1 MKAKRW
7 MIAEPDAGGV
17 RRLAQEMHCAPLTAA
32 VLSARG
38 IENAAAARAFLSC
51 ERSGLHDPFAMH
63 DMDRAVGVI
72 RGAIERGER
81 IVVYGDYDVDGITA
95 TCTLVDYLRTAGA
108 ACEYYIPNR
117 LSEGYGLTRQAME
130 ELYRRGTR
138 LMITVDSGITANEEI
153 ALARELG
160 MKVVITDH
168 HECHDELPEAEAVI
182 DCKQAGDTYPFDSLA
197 GVGVAFKLIC
207 ALDGDTDAMLD
218 RYADLV
224 ALGTVADVMPIV
236 GENRIL
242 VAEGLQRM
250 EKTRNIGLQRL
261 LAEAGMAER
270 HLTASTISFVL
281 APRINA
287 AGRMGE
293 ADKAAELLLSSDP
306 AEAARLAR
314 ELCALNRERQ
324 SVEQEIYA
332 QALEMI
338 EHLPEEERYA
348 LVLSSDAWHQ
358 GVVGIVASRLSE
370 KYACPSFMIHLSDG
384 VGKGSCRS
392 WGGFNLFAA
401 LESCQDL
408 LLGFG
413 GHELAAGFTIEEGNI
428 PAFRARMNQYARK
441 FCGGQTPVSVL
452 DVDVPILHPGRVT
465 LQEVEELRALE
476 PYGAGNS
483 RPLFCLQGATLDRA
497 QNVGQNR
504 HLKVRL
510 SKGSAQFDG
519 IFFSATAEQCG
530 CRTGCRVDAAFYL
543 QVNEFRG
550 NRSVQM
556 QIVDIRPSLCGSARE
571 GESLHLMERCMAGE
585 TLLPKEAVRLLP
597 SREQF
602 VRLWRMLER
611 TVPKEGVQ
619 TPYLPYIRVLAEEL
633 PGAEPFLRAAFCLEI
648 FRERG
653 LVSLARSGDDLT
665 LRLTRGDR
673 KISLEE
679 SAYLQTLQRTLHA
692 THSGGDMQ

>member
-38 IENAAAARAFLSC
+38 IENAAAARTFLSC
-51 ERSGLHDPFAMH
+51 ARSGLHDPFAMH

-293 ADKAAELLLSSDP
+293 VNVATELFLTHSAP
-306 AEAARLAR
+306 RAQELAQQ
-314 ELCALNRERQ
+314 LCRLNRRRQ
-324 SVEQEIYA
+324 EVEGEIYE
-332 QALEMI
+332 QAVAM
-338 EHLPEEERYA
+338 LPKDRQPDA
-348 LVLSSDAWHQ
+348 IVLADEGWHQ
-358 GVVGIVASRLSE
+358 GVVGIVASRLAEEYRCPTFLICLDGE
-370 KYACPSFMIHLSDG
+370 K
-384 VGKGSCRS
+384 GKASSRS
-392 WGGFNLFAA
+392 YGGFHLFRALSELSEL
-401 LESCQDL
+401 LESY
-408 LLGFG
+408 G
-413 GHELAAGFTIEEGNI
+413 GHELAAGFTIRRENI
-428 PAFRARMNQYARK
+428 DAFREAICARAAEFARSDA
-441 FCGGQTPVSVL
+441 CSAALQIDCCIPPALLSLANVAAL
-452 DVDVPILHPGRVT
+452 D
-465 LQEVEELRALE
+465 ELE
-476 PYGAGNS
+476 PCGAGCP
-483 RPLFCLQGATLDRA
+483 RPVLCMTNLTVTELSAGGIHMA
-497 QNVGQNR
+497 
-504 HLKVRL
+504 VR
-510 SKGSAQFDG
+510 SA
-519 IFFSATAEQCG
+519 
-530 CRTGCRVDAAFYL
+530 
-543 QVNEFRG
+543 EFRPG
-550 NRSVQM
+550 PRQ
-556 QIVDIRPSLCGSARE
+556 
-571 GESLHLMERCMAGE
+571 
-585 TLLPKEAVRLLP
+585 
-597 SREQF
+597 
-602 VRLWRMLER
+602 
-611 TVPKEGVQ
+611 
-619 TPYLPYIRVLAEEL
+619 EL
-633 PGAEPFLRAAFCLEI
+633 
-648 FRERG
+648 
-653 LVSLARSGDDLT
+653 
-665 LRLTRGDR
+665 
-673 KISLEE
+673 
-679 SAYLQTLQRTLHA
+679 
-692 THSGGDMQ
+692 

>member
-250 EKTRNIGLQRL
+250 ERTRNIGLQRL

-287 AGRMGE
+287 AGRMGK
-293 ADKAAELLLSSDP
+293 ADLAAELFLTQDMDR
-306 AEAARLAR
+306 AIRLAV
-314 ELCALNRERQ
+314 ELCEQNKLRQTTENEILN
-324 SVEQEIYA
+324 
-332 QALEMI
+332 QALTQLRGEYNPVGDKMI
-338 EHLPEEERYA
+338 
-348 LVLSSDAWHQ
+348 VLAGKGWHQ
-358 GVVGIVASRLSE
+358 GVIGIVCSRLCDR
-370 KYACPSFMIHLSDG
+370 YGCPVVLISIDSDG
-384 VGKGSCRS
+384 VGKGSGRS
-392 WGGFNLFAA
+392 IGSFNLFDA
-401 LESCQDL
+401 LTSCSDL
-408 LLGFG
+408 LDRYG
-413 GHELAAGFTIEEGNI
+413 GHALAAGLTIDESNIDALKARLKAYAETHVTRQQLIPQLHIDCMVEKEWLTIENIEGLS
-428 PAFRARMNQYARK
+428 M
-441 FCGGQTPVSVL
+441 
-452 DVDVPILHPGRVT
+452 
-465 LQEVEELRALE
+465 LE
-476 PYGAGNS
+476 PYGMQNAEPVFCMKDLIVEDIT
-483 RPLFCLQGATLDRA
+483 PLSSDR
-497 QNVGQNR
+497 
-504 HLKVRL
+504 HVRL
-510 SKGSAQFDG
+510 SLSKDG
-519 IFFSATAEQCG
+519 TRLGAIWFGTGAGGLGFVQAARWTRRSISRSTNTITAAACSLSSATC
-530 CRTGCRVDAAFYL
+530 
-543 QVNEFRG
+543 
-550 NRSVQM
+550 S
-556 QIVDIRPSLCGSARE
+556 
-571 GESLHLMERCMAGE
+571 
-585 TLLPKEAVRLLP
+585 
-597 SREQF
+597 
-602 VRLWRMLER
+602 
-611 TVPKEGVQ
+611 
-619 TPYLPYIRVLAEEL
+619 
-633 PGAEPFLRAAFCLEI
+633 
-648 FRERG
+648 
-653 LVSLARSGDDLT
+653 
-665 LRLTRGDR
+665 
-673 KISLEE
+673 
-679 SAYLQTLQRTLHA
+679 
-692 THSGGDMQ
+692 

>member
-51 ERSGLHDPFAMH
+51 ARSGLHDPFAMH

-153 ALARELG
+153 ALARERG

-250 EKTRNIGLQRL
+250 ERTRNIGLQRL

-281 APRINA
+281 APGA
-287 AGRMGE
+287 W
-293 ADKAAELLLSSDP
+293 
-306 AEAARLAR
+306 AR
-314 ELCALNRERQ
+314 
-324 SVEQEIYA
+324 
-332 QALEMI
+332 
-338 EHLPEEERYA
+338 
-348 LVLSSDAWHQ
+348 
-358 GVVGIVASRLSE
+358 
-370 KYACPSFMIHLSDG
+370 
-384 VGKGSCRS
+384 
-392 WGGFNLFAA
+392 
-401 LESCQDL
+401 
-408 LLGFG
+408 
-413 GHELAAGFTIEEGNI
+413 
-428 PAFRARMNQYARK
+428 
-441 FCGGQTPVSVL
+441 
-452 DVDVPILHPGRVT
+452 
-465 LQEVEELRALE
+465 
-476 PYGAGNS
+476 
-483 RPLFCLQGATLDRA
+483 
-497 QNVGQNR
+497 
-504 HLKVRL
+504 
-510 SKGSAQFDG
+510 
-519 IFFSATAEQCG
+519 
-530 CRTGCRVDAAFYL
+530 
-543 QVNEFRG
+543 
-550 NRSVQM
+550 
-556 QIVDIRPSLCGSARE
+556 
-571 GESLHLMERCMAGE
+571 
-585 TLLPKEAVRLLP
+585 
-597 SREQF
+597 
-602 VRLWRMLER
+602 
-611 TVPKEGVQ
+611 
-619 TPYLPYIRVLAEEL
+619 
-633 PGAEPFLRAAFCLEI
+633 
-648 FRERG
+648 
-653 LVSLARSGDDLT
+653 
-665 LRLTRGDR
+665 
-673 KISLEE
+673 
-679 SAYLQTLQRTLHA
+679 RTLPP
-692 THSGGDMQ
+692 SCF

>member
-1 MKAKRW
+1 MKYRNWKIPYTTPQPPEALLR
-7 MIAEPDAGGV
+7 AGYSPLLAVLLALRGYDDAG
-17 RRLAQEMHCAPLTAA
+17 Q
-32 VLSARG
+32 ARD
-38 IENAAAARAFLSC
+38 FLSGGDQ
-51 ERSGLHDPFAMH
+51 SAFDPMLLQ
-63 DMDRAVGVI
+63 DMDKAVARIRA
-72 RGAIERGER
+72 AIERREH
-81 IVVYGDYDVDGITA
+81 VAVFGDYDVDGITS
-95 TCTLVDYLRTAGA
+95 TCVLTDYLRRRGVPVHP
-108 ACEYYIPNR
+108 YIPDR
-117 LSEGYGLTRQAME
+117 IEEGYGLNMDAITSLQRADDIT
-130 ELYRRGTR
+130 LI
-138 LMITVDSGITANEEI
+138 ITVDCGITAIDETNY
-153 ALARELG
+153 ALQRG
-160 MKVVITDH
+160 IDMVITDH
-168 HECHDELPEAEAVI
+168 HECSGQAIPNAVAVV
-182 DCKQAGDTYPFDSLA
+182 DPKRPGSQYPNGGLA
-197 GVGVAFKLIC
+197 GVGVAFKLLC
-207 ALDGDTDAMLD
+207 ALEGGSAQVLRDYG
-218 RYADLV
+218 DLV
-224 ALGTVADVMPIV
+224 AIGTVADVMPLT
-236 GENRIL
+236 GENRYL
-242 VAEGLQRM
+242 VAQGLAQINTNPRPGIRALLHECGAEGRPV
-250 EKTRNIGLQRL
+250 TATTIGF
-261 LAEAGMAER
+261 
-270 HLTASTISFVL
+270 TL

-287 AGRMGE
+287 AGRLGKT
-293 ADKAAELLLSSDP
+293 AIAALLLLTDDSAD
-306 AEAARLAR
+306 ADRYAAG
-314 ELCALNRERQ
+314 LCQLNRERQ
-324 SVEQEIYA
+324 ELEQQIW
-332 QALEMI
+332 
-338 EHLPEEERYA
+338 EEASAIACRYPPRA
-348 LVLSSDAWHQ
+348 PLVLASDTWHQ
-358 GVVGIVASRLSE
+358 GVIGIAASRLSE
-370 KYACPSFMIHLSDG
+370 EFHLPTIMICCDG
-384 VGKGSCRS
+384 ERGKGSCRS

-619 TPYLPYIRVLAEEL
+619 TPYLPYIRALAEEL

-692 THSGGDMQ
+692 THSGGDTQ

>member
-1 MKAKRW
+1 MP
-7 MIAEPDAGGV
+7 AECVASRRKCTV
-17 RRLAQEMHCAPLTAA
+17 RRSRRRS
-32 VLSARG
+32 LSARG

-51 ERSGLHDPFAMH
+51 ARSGLHDPFAMH

-108 ACEYYIPNR
+108 VCEYYIPNR

-287 AGRMGE
+287 AGRMGK
-293 ADKAAELLLSSDP
+293 ADLAAELFLTQDMDPRDP
-306 AEAARLAR
+306 ARR
-314 ELCALNRERQ
+314 
-324 SVEQEIYA
+324 
-332 QALEMI
+332 
-338 EHLPEEERYA
+338 
-348 LVLSSDAWHQ
+348 
-358 GVVGIVASRLSE
+358 
-370 KYACPSFMIHLSDG
+370 
-384 VGKGSCRS
+384 
-392 WGGFNLFAA
+392 
-401 LESCQDL
+401 
-408 LLGFG
+408 
-413 GHELAAGFTIEEGNI
+413 
-428 PAFRARMNQYARK
+428 RA
-441 FCGGQTPVSVL
+441 V
-452 DVDVPILHPGRVT
+452 
-465 LQEVEELRALE
+465 
-476 PYGAGNS
+476 
-483 RPLFCLQGATLDRA
+483 
-497 QNVGQNR
+497 
-504 HLKVRL
+504 
-510 SKGSAQFDG
+510 
-519 IFFSATAEQCG
+519 
-530 CRTGCRVDAAFYL
+530 
-543 QVNEFRG
+543 
-550 NRSVQM
+550 
-556 QIVDIRPSLCGSARE
+556 
-571 GESLHLMERCMAGE
+571 
-585 TLLPKEAVRLLP
+585 
-597 SREQF
+597 
-602 VRLWRMLER
+602 
-611 TVPKEGVQ
+611 
-619 TPYLPYIRVLAEEL
+619 
-633 PGAEPFLRAAFCLEI
+633 
-648 FRERG
+648 
-653 LVSLARSGDDLT
+653 
-665 LRLTRGDR
+665 
-673 KISLEE
+673 
-679 SAYLQTLQRTLHA
+679 
-692 THSGGDMQ
+692 

>member
-51 ERSGLHDPFAMH
+51 ARSGLHDPFAMH

-182 DCKQAGDTYPFDSLA
+182 DCKQAGDPYPFDSLA

-287 AGRMGE
+287 AGRMGK
-293 ADKAAELLLSSDP
+293 ADLAAELFLTQDMDRAIRLAVELCEQNKLRQTTENEILNQALTQLRGEYDP
-306 AEAARLAR
+306 AGDKMIVLAGKG
-314 ELCALNRERQ
+314 
-324 SVEQEIYA
+324 
-332 QALEMI
+332 
-338 EHLPEEERYA
+338 
-348 LVLSSDAWHQ
+348 WHQ
-358 GVVGIVASRLSE
+358 GVIGIVAGKLKERYGLPAFVMSVE
-370 KYACPSFMIHLSDG
+370 NDE
-384 VGKGSCRS
+384 VKGSARS
-392 WGGFNLFAA
+392 VPGLNIGALVMAA
-401 LESCQDL
+401 KEKGL
-408 LLGFG
+408 LTKGG
-413 GHELAAGFTIEEGNI
+413 GHNMAAGFSLEEKNLEAFRRFAGEYAERALGKEKIVPTLEIDGVIGLSAATPEFADKLSLLEPFGAGNPEPRLMLGGVRI
-428 PAFRARMNQYARK
+428 IRSDIVGSGHVRCVLGSFAGGSLKAMAFRAADSEVGKALLNHRGEPFNLAGTLRK
-441 FCGGQTPVSVL
+441 DTWM
-452 DVDVPILHPGRVT
+452 GRT
-465 LQEVEELRALE
+465 
-476 PYGAGNS
+476 
-483 RPLFCLQGATLDRA
+483 
-497 QNVGQNR
+497 
-504 HLKVRL
+504 
-510 SKGSAQFDG
+510 
-519 IFFSATAEQCG
+519 
-530 CRTGCRVDAAFYL
+530 
-543 QVNEFRG
+543 QV
-550 NRSVQM
+550 
-556 QIVDIRPSLCGSARE
+556 
-571 GESLHLMERCMAGE
+571 
-585 TLLPKEAVRLLP
+585 
-597 SREQF
+597 QF
-602 VRLWRMLER
+602 VIEDAM
-611 TVPKEGVQ
+611 
-619 TPYLPYIRVLAEEL
+619 
-633 PGAEPFLRAAFCLEI
+633 
-648 FRERG
+648 RG
-653 LVSLARSGDDLT
+653 
-665 LRLTRGDR
+665 
-673 KISLEE
+673 
-679 SAYLQTLQRTLHA
+679 
-692 THSGGDMQ
+692 